1 MQADVVVLGAGM
13 IGVSTAL
20 QLQRRGKQVALIDRR
35 APGEETS
42 YGNAGL
48 IQREA
53 VEPYPFPHDSRM
65 IFKVMRKGGID
76 VNYHSLALP
85 TLASPLAQYWWW
97 SSPSRYAKVA
107 REYSRLI
114 EYCLSEHESL
124 LQEADAEALVRRT
137 GWRTAFRTPAAMAQG
152 VSYAERLQREYGVEH
167 TIVDGAELGRL
178 EPGLRHEMAGAVHWT
193 QPWSVRD
200 PGALVGEY
208 ARLFRQRGGHFASGD
223 ATTLSATTRSRQG
236 NGWRVTTQEGIID
249 AEQAVIAL
257 GPWSDTLTRRLG
269 YRLPLFV
276 KRGYHRHYAME
287 KPLSMA
293 MLDAENGIMLAP
305 MNRGLR
311 ITTGA
316 EFAHLDARATPLQ
329 SGKAEVAA
337 RQILDLGDAV
347 ETSAWLGARPCTSD
361 MKPIIGPAPRHPG
374 LWLHFGH
381 AHQGFTLGPASGRL
395 LAEMICGETPYIDP
409 APYAATRL
417 GR

>member
-20 QLQRRGKQVALIDRR
+20 QLQRRGRQVALIDRR

-42 YGNAGL
+42 FGNAGL

-76 VNYHSLALP
+76 VNYHPLALP

-97 SSPSRYAKVA
+97 SSPSRYARVA

-114 EYCLSEHESL
+114 EHCLIEHESL
-124 LQEADAEALVRRT
+124 IRESDTEVLVRRT

-152 VSYAERLQREYGVEH
+152 LAYAERLEQEYGVEH
-167 TIVDGAELGRL
+167 AVVDGAELGRL
-178 EPGLRHEMAGAVHWT
+178 EPGLNHPMAGAVHWT

-200 PGALVGEY
+200 PGALVAGY
-208 ARLFRQRGGHFASGD
+208 AELFRRQGGHFASAD
-223 ATTLSATTRSRQG
+223 ATTLSRQA
-236 NGWRVTTQEGIID
+236 NGWRVITREGVID

-276 KRGYHRHYAME
+276 KRGYHRHYAM
-287 KPLSMA
+287 KQPLSMA

-316 EFAHLDARATPLQ
+316 EFARLDARATPLQ
-329 SGKAEVAA
+329 SGRAEVAA
-337 RQILDLGDAV
+337 RQILDLGEAV
-347 ETSAWLGARPCTSD
+347 ETSPWLGARPCTSD
-361 MKPIIGPAPRHPG
+361 MKPIIGPAPKHPG
-374 LWLHFGH
+374 LWFHFGH

-395 LAEMICGETPYIDP
+395 LAEMICGERPYIDP
-409 APYAATRL
+409 APYAATRF
-417 GR
+417 